1 MFKKLKQKIEDS
13 LEGGEGGVDRT
24 SFSPSRFPGSVVR
37 SSSINERLQ
46 SSSPQPVAVDA
57 PLSQSEVPN
66 EESEKVIKQ

>member
-13 LEGGEGGVDRT
+13 LEGGEGDRT